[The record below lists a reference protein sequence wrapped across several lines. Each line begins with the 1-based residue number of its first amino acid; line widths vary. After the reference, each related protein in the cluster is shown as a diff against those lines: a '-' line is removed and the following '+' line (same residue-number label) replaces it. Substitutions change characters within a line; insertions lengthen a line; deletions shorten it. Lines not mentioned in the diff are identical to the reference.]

1 MKWSEYFPHR
11 LLQVKLLKCE
21 VELMPK
27 DRRKEALK
35 MRKYQL
41 ERLWPFYLPGVVNV
55 TNVWMC
61 DQLAG
66 GDHPHGGEGQV
77 QEVPGGG
84 EEEVQVRDEVL
95 QAVGGSQS
103 WKSSCCQGVWS
114 GIIVS
119 LLPLPTKMSKI
130 ELEWSLAGEHVQ
142 VGLVLGVYFVRQVAI
157 ASASEAMSTGLAEP
171 GKNCQGL
178 QPGNKASNP
187 KCFKKID
194 LKSPLTL
201 TLARHTFLAELR
213 NCSSRMA
220 MLEGGAR
227 WTLLRVLCH

>member
-1 MKWSEYFPHR
+1 M
-11 LLQVKLLKCE
+11 
-21 VELMPK
+21 
-27 DRRKEALK
+27 
-35 MRKYQL
+35 
-41 ERLWPFYLPGVVNV
+41 
-55 TNVWMC
+55 
-61 DQLAG
+61 
-66 GDHPHGGEGQV
+66 
-77 QEVPGGG
+77 
-84 EEEVQVRDEVL
+84 
-95 QAVGGSQS
+95 
-103 WKSSCCQGVWS
+103 
-114 GIIVS
+114 
-119 LLPLPTKMSKI
+119 
-130 ELEWSLAGEHVQ
+130 AGEHVQ

-220 MLEGGAR
+220 MLEGRGLYYSLFQYNH
-227 WTLLRVLCH
+227 TYKKLLYFVKKIPIFRPIL

>member
-1 MKWSEYFPHR
+1 M
-11 LLQVKLLKCE
+11 
-21 VELMPK
+21 
-27 DRRKEALK
+27 
-35 MRKYQL
+35 
-41 ERLWPFYLPGVVNV
+41 
-55 TNVWMC
+55 
-61 DQLAG
+61 
-66 GDHPHGGEGQV
+66 
-77 QEVPGGG
+77 
-84 EEEVQVRDEVL
+84 
-95 QAVGGSQS
+95 
-103 WKSSCCQGVWS
+103 
-114 GIIVS
+114 
-119 LLPLPTKMSKI
+119 
-130 ELEWSLAGEHVQ
+130 AGEHVQ

-157 ASASEAMSTGLAEP
+157 AIAIASEAMSTGLAEP

-227 WTLLRVLCH
+227 